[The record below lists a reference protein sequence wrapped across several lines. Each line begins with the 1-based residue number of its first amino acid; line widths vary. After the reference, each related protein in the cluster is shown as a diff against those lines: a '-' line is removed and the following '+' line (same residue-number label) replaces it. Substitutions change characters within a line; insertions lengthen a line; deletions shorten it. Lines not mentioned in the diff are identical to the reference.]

1 MLIVFIVI
9 ICMTVSGCAIMRYF
23 DGSSNEDRE
32 KFSTSR
38 DELWNEVKRL
48 KQDNDARQ
56 RTLGEKQAAIDQ
68 MNTEITN
75 LNDEVEGLRSEVA
88 DLKKERQQAGEGKQK
103 NIEKAGKEEDL
114 LKDQTSP
121 LKEQTI
127 GVEEK
132 KGEISIP
139 AKEGIKQEQKADVEK
154 KDVVQTTTVEKGIGP
169 KMLKIK
175 VLSGNGKIS
184 SAKALSGKLTQLG
197 YRVENIGMAP
207 RSDFDVNTVY
217 FAPEYKNE
225 AQQMA
230 ARLGGDTIYKPLTWP
245 SVFHMIVV
253 AGP

>member
-1 MLIVFIVI
+1 MFMRLLYSAIILVF
-9 ICMTVSGCAIMRYF
+9 CFMNAGCA
-23 DGSSNEDRE
+23 GPAH
-32 KFSTSR
+32 STGGLNNGLQS
-38 DELWNEVKRL
+38 DVVRL
-48 KQDNDARQ
+48 KQDNESCQ
-56 RTLGEKQAAIDQ
+56 RIVGEKQAAIDQ
-68 MNTEITN
+68 MNIEITN

-88 DLKKERQQAGEGKQK
+88 DLKKERQQT
-103 NIEKAGKEEDL
+103 GKEEGL
-114 LKDQTSP
+114 LKDQKSP

-132 KGEISIP
+132 KGEVSIP
-139 AKEGIKQEQKADVEK
+139 EKEGRKQEQKADVEK
-154 KDVVQTTTVEKGIGP
+154 KDVVQTTPVEKGIGP

-230 ARLGGDTIYKPLTWP
+230 ARLGGDTIYKLLTWP

>member
-1 MLIVFIVI
+1 MFMRLLYSAIILVF
-9 ICMTVSGCAIMRYF
+9 CFMNAGCA
-23 DGSSNEDRE
+23 GPAH
-32 KFSTSR
+32 STGGLNNGLQS
-38 DELWNEVKRL
+38 DVVRL
-48 KQDNDARQ
+48 KQDNESCQ
-56 RTLGEKQAAIDQ
+56 RIVGEKQAAIDQ
-68 MNTEITN
+68 MNIEITN
-75 LNDEVEGLRSEVA
+75 LNDEVEDLRSEVA
-88 DLKKERQQAGEGKQK
+88 ELKKERQQAGEGKQK
-103 NIEKAGKEEDL
+103 NIEKAGKEESL
-114 LKDQTSP
+114 LKDQISP

-132 KGEISIP
+132 KGEISISE
-139 AKEGIKQEQKADVEK
+139 KEGRKQEQKADVEK
-154 KDVVQTTTVEKGIGP
+154 KDVVQTTPVEKGIGP

-184 SAKALSGKLTQLG
+184 SAKALSGKLTKLG

-207 RSDFDVNTVY
+207 RSNFDVNTVY

-245 SVFHMIVV
+245 SVFHVIVV

>member
-1 MLIVFIVI
+1 MFMRLLYSVVILVF
-9 ICMTVSGCAIMRYF
+9 CFMNAGCA
-23 DGSSNEDRE
+23 GPAHSTGGLNNELQSDVERLR
-32 KFSTSR
+32 K
-38 DELWNEVKRL
+38 DNESCKRIV
-48 KQDNDARQ
+48 
-56 RTLGEKQAAIDQ
+56 GEKQAAIDE
-68 MNTEITN
+68 MNIGMTN
-75 LNDEVEGLRSEVA
+75 LKDEVGDLRSELD

-103 NIEKAGKEEDL
+103 NIGKAGKEEGL
-114 LKDQTSP
+114 LKDQTST

-139 AKEGIKQEQKADVEK
+139 EKEGIKQEQKADVEK
-154 KDVVQTTTVEKGIGP
+154 KDVVQTTPVEKGIGP

-184 SAKALSGKLTQLG
+184 SAKALSGKLTKLG
-197 YRVENIGMAP
+197 YRVENIGMAS
-207 RSDFDVNTVY
+207 RTNFDVNTVY

-230 ARLGGDTIYKPLTWP
+230 VRLGGDTIYKPLTWP

>member
-1 MLIVFIVI
+1 MFMRLLYSAIILVF
-9 ICMTVSGCAIMRYF
+9 CFMNAGCA
-23 DGSSNEDRE
+23 GPAH
-32 KFSTSR
+32 STGGLNNGLQS
-38 DELWNEVKRL
+38 DVVRL
-48 KQDNDARQ
+48 KQDNESCQ
-56 RTLGEKQAAIDQ
+56 RIVGEKQAAIDQ
-68 MNTEITN
+68 MNIEITN

-88 DLKKERQQAGEGKQK
+88 DLKKERQQT
-103 NIEKAGKEEDL
+103 GKEEGL
-114 LKDQTSP
+114 LKDQKSP

-139 AKEGIKQEQKADVEK
+139 EKEGRKQEQKADVEK
-154 KDVVQTTTVEKGIGP
+154 KDVVQTTPVEKGIGP

-184 SAKALSGKLTQLG
+184 SAKALSGKLAKLG
-197 YRVENIGMAP
+197 YRVENIGMAS
-207 RSDFDVNTVY
+207 RSNFDVNTVY

>member
-1 MLIVFIVI
+1 MFRRMLIVFIVI
-9 ICMTVSGCAIMRYF
+9 ICMTVSGCTIMRYF

-48 KQDNDARQ
+48 KQDNEARQ
-56 RTLGEKQAAIDQ
+56 RALGEKQAAIDQ
-68 MNTEITN
+68 MNIEMTN
-75 LNDEVEGLRSEVA
+75 
-88 DLKKERQQAGEGKQK
+88 LKKETEGLKTELQQAKEARQK
-103 NIEKAGKEEDL
+103 DIEKAGKEEGL
-114 LKDQTSP
+114 MKDQISP

-154 KDVVQTTTVEKGIGP
+154 KDVVQTKPVEKGIGP

-184 SAKALSGKLTQLG
+184 SAKALSGKLTKLG

-207 RSDFDVNTVY
+207 RSNFDVNTVY
-217 FAPEYKNE
+217 FAPDYKNE

>member
-1 MLIVFIVI
+1 
-9 ICMTVSGCAIMRYF
+9 MTVSGCTIMRYF

-32 KFSTSR
+32 KFSTSK
-38 DELWNEVKRL
+38 DELWNQVKRL
-48 KQDNDARQ
+48 KQDNEARQ
-56 RTLGEKQAAIDQ
+56 RTLGEKQADIAL
-68 MNTEITN
+68 MNIEITS
-75 LNDEVEGLRSEVA
+75 LKQEMEGLKT
-88 DLKKERQQAGEGKQK
+88 DLQQAKEARQK
-103 NIEKAGKEEDL
+103 DIAKADKEDKF
-114 LKDQTSP
+114 LKDQISP

-139 AKEGIKQEQKADVEK
+139 EKEGIKKEQKADVEK
-154 KDVVQTTTVEKGIGP
+154 KDVVQTTLVEKGIGP

-184 SAKALSGKLTQLG
+184 SAKALSGKLTKLG
-197 YRVENIGMAP
+197 YRVENIGIAP
-207 RSDFDVNTVY
+207 RSNFDVNTVY